1 MTHADLRAR
10 AQVPRTR
17 LFVFVLML
25 VINVVSVEAAS
36 LSVTWNAPATNADGT
51 PLTDLASYRIYLATS
66 SPACPGTPFRTVTA
80 PTTTPTAGE
89 TVSTV
94 VTGLIAGTTYFSR
107 ITAVDAAGNE
117 STCSAAASAVA
128 QGDFGVTPTTA
139 TSFGSVTTGTAVDRT
154 FTVQNTSTGSISGT
168 ATVAAPFSVV
178 SGGTFT
184 LAAGV
189 TQTVT
194 VRFQPTTAGTF
205 ASNVI
210 FAVGS
215 DTVSR
220 SVSGTGTA
228 STTATLSVT
237 KSGTGTGDVTSSPAG
252 IACGATC
259 SVSVTAGTQVT
270 LTATSAT
277 GSTFTGWSGACTG
290 TGACTLTVS
299 ASTTA
304 TATFVLAAQ
313 QAPVP
318 VATSLSPATAVA
330 GSSGLTITV
339 NGSGFVGS
347 SVARWDGASRAT
359 TFVSATQLRFD
370 IAASDLTAARSV
382 PVSVFTPAPG
392 GGTSANL
399 TFAIS
404 APPPASGE
412 IIIDNANAG
421 VQDSAG
427 GRTFTGR
434 WCQSTATGQ
443 FGPSSLVS
451 CGNRRDTYRWTP
463 RIQVAGDY
471 DVYVWWAV
479 STNRST
485 SVPITVVY
493 AGGTNTR
500 MFNERSGGGQW
511 VLHGRYTFNAGTT
524 GYVETSDATGSAGA
538 DAVRLVPATA
548 QSSSA
553 PPPPPPP
560 PSGSPAAG
568 LVAAYAFNEASGT
581 SVTDLSG
588 SSNTGTLGSGVTRTA
603 QGRFGGA
610 LAFNGAHTL
619 TVPHSASLNL
629 TSAMTLEAW
638 VFPTAAFTQWAT
650 VIMKERSGTF
660 AYTLY
665 AGSPTNRPNGYFNTG
680 TTQGTEHGVAGP
692 SALPVN
698 VWSHL
703 ATTYDGMALRLYL
716 NGVQIASAA
725 YSGPI
730 VTTTGALRIG
740 GNDIWGEFFRGF
752 IDEIRIY
759 NRALAPGEI
768 QADMNTPI
776 GN

>member
-10 AQVPRTR
+10 AQVSRTW
-17 LFVFVLML
+17 LFVFGLML
-25 VINVVSVEAAS
+25 VTNVVSVEAAS
-36 LSVTWNAPATNADGT
+36 LSVTWSAPATNADGT
-51 PLTDLASYRIYLATS
+51 PLTDLASYRVYLATS
-66 SPACPGTPFRTVTA
+66 SPACPGTLFRTVPA
-80 PTTTPTAGE
+80 PTAAPTAGQ

-94 VTGLIAGTTYFSR
+94 VTGLTAETTYFSR

-154 FTVQNTSTGSISGT
+154 FTVQNTSAASISGA

-184 LAAGV
+184 VAAGAS
-189 TQTVT
+189 QTVT
-194 VRFQPTTAGTF
+194 VRFQPATVGTF

-210 FAVGS
+210 FTVGS

-228 STTATLSVT
+228 STTVTLSVT
-237 KSGTGTGDVTSSPAG
+237 KSGTGTGDVASSPAG

-259 SVSVTAGTQVT
+259 SVSVVAGTQIT
-270 LTATSAT
+270 LTATPAT
-277 GSTFTGWSGACTG
+277 GSTFTGWSGACSG
-290 TGACTLTVS
+290 TAACTLTIS

-304 TATFVLAAQ
+304 TATFTLAAQ

-330 GSSGLTITV
+330 GSVGLTITV
-339 NGSGFVGS
+339 NGSGFVAS
-347 SVARWDGASRAT
+347 SVARWDGTSRAT

-370 IAASDLTAARSV
+370 VAASDLTTARAV
-382 PVSVFTPAPG
+382 PVSVLTPSPG

-399 TFAIS
+399 TFTIS
-404 APPPASGE
+404 APPAAGE

-421 VQDSAG
+421 VQDTAG

-434 WCQSTATGQ
+434 WCQSNATGQ

-451 CGNRRDTYRWTP
+451 CSNRRDTYRWTP

-471 DVYVWWAV
+471 DVYVWWAA
-479 STNRST
+479 SPNRST

-493 AGGTNTR
+493 AGGATTR
-500 MFNERSGGGQW
+500 AFNERSGGGQW
-511 VLHGRYTFNAGTT
+511 VLHGRYPFNVGTT
-524 GYVETSDATGSAGA
+524 GYVETSDANGSAGA

-553 PPPPPPP
+553 PPAPPP
-560 PSGSPAAG
+560 PSGTTAAG
-568 LVAAYAFNEASGT
+568 LVAAYAFDEASGT
-581 SVTDLSG
+581 SLTDASG
-588 SSNTGTLGSGVTRTA
+588 NGNTGTLGSGVTRTA
-603 QGRFGGA
+603 QGRFGAA
-610 LAFNGAHTL
+610 LAFNGTNMV
-619 TVPHSASLNL
+619 TVSPSVSLNL

-638 VFPTAAFTQWAT
+638 VLPTATFTQWAT
-650 VIMKERSGTF
+650 VVMKEQVGTF

-665 AGSPTNRPNGYFNTG
+665 AGSPTNQPNGYFNTG

-692 SALPVN
+692 TALPLN

-703 ATTYDGMALRLYL
+703 TTTYDGTALRLYI
-716 NGVQIASAA
+716 NGVQVVSAA
-725 YSGPI
+725 YSGAI

-740 GNDIWGEFFRGF
+740 GNNIWGEFFQGF

-759 NRALAPGEI
+759 NRALAPSEI
-768 QADMNTPI
+768 QADMNTPV
-776 GN
+776 GNQ